1 MTVVTVI
8 YPQVSIQAKLTLM
21 APATFWQK
29 IKTFDALTRLTRMC
43 YWLMPLFSL
52 IVSAPAFAINSI
64 KIQVGKIEAPAGN
77 LKDAL
82 FQVDLN
88 AAKPKLTLNATL
100 KPANEQTYSTFS
112 LNCGQ
117 FNTEKI
123 GNIDCLDGVFRSPN
137 ITAPFTIHFESK
149 PGDFST
155 NITFQDAQ
163 FSDESGL
170 HAGEGLT
177 GYIKLNAK
185 NYQLRDNTDIWSWN
199 GVVSW
204 TEGELFWQPF
214 YFGKAGNTFSFNGT
228 FTEPILSIENATL
241 EVNEVGKVK
250 ASGQMN
256 TDTQIIEDV
265 KVEAKNVDFKG
276 LYEVFLK
283 PMAEKSAFGNMTV
296 SGGADWQFEMKNL
309 SPTSFNLDLR
319 NANITDNNGKF
330 ALTNLNAHLPWD
342 YDEPEQLEL
351 RYDSGHLLNMPLGK
365 TKLNA
370 EVNRFSLTTPLLKLP
385 ILDGA
390 LNLYDVS
397 AARIGVNWV
406 WHLRLDVS
414 PITMNEFS
422 KALHWPTMNGKIA
435 GQVPL
440 VTYANKQLNMD
451 GKMRFTAFNGSVTME
466 NLKIDDPLGV
476 VPRLYADLALRDLDM
491 GEVTRT
497 FSFGAIEGKLEGDV
511 KDLRLENWKPVYMDA
526 SIRTADGKHL
536 KKISQ
541 RAVENITALGGEGT
555 AAALQRTFLRFFDS
569 FNYEKIGLSC
579 KLRGDICEMGG
590 VESTPTGYIIVKGS
604 GIPSVNV
611 NGFTARVSLTD
622 LLDRIKRITDSNTKV
637 RVE

>member
-1 MTVVTVI
+1 MM
-8 YPQVSIQAKLTLM
+8 PFLLFLGSILKHSIMNRLM
-21 APATFWQK
+21 
-29 IKTFDALTRLTRMC
+29 IKTQRHILMLIIGLLLSTQAL
-43 YWLMPLFSL
+43 
-52 IVSAPAFAINSI
+52 AINSI
-64 KIQVGKIEAPAGN
+64 QIQVGKVDAPAGS
-77 LKDAL
+77 LKNAT

-88 AAKPKLTLNATL
+88 TTKPTLKLNAAL
-100 KPANEQTYSTFS
+100 KPANEQSYSSFS

-117 FNTEKI
+117 FKTEKI
-123 GNIDCLDGVFRSPN
+123 GYIDCLDGLFRSPN
-137 ITAPFTIHFESK
+137 ITAPFTVHFESK

-155 NITFQDAQ
+155 NITFHDAQ

-185 NYQLRDNTDIWSWN
+185 IYQLRDNTDIWSWN

-214 YFGKAGNTFSFNGT
+214 YFGKAGNKFSFNGT
-228 FTEPILSIENATL
+228 FTQPILSVENATL
-241 EVNEVGKVK
+241 EVNEVGTVK

-256 TDTQIIEDV
+256 TDTQIVENV
-265 KVEAKNVDFKG
+265 KVDAKDVDFVG
-276 LYEVFLK
+276 LYDIFLK

-296 SGGADWQFEMKNL
+296 SGRADWQFEMKNL

-319 NANITDNNGKF
+319 NANIRDNNGKF
-330 ALTNLNAHLPWD
+330 DLQNLNAHLPWD
-342 YDEPEQLEL
+342 YDETEKLEL

-370 EVNRFSLTTPLLKLP
+370 EVNRFSLTTPLLTLP

-390 LNLYDVS
+390 LNLYDIS
-397 AARIGVNWV
+397 AARIDANWV

-422 KALHWPTMNGKIA
+422 KALDWPTMNGKIA
-435 GQVPL
+435 GEVPL
-440 VTYANKQLNMD
+440 VTYANKQLNID
-451 GKMRFTAFNGSVTME
+451 GKMRFTAFNGSITME

-497 FSFGAIEGKLEGDV
+497 FSFGAIEGKLDGDV
-511 KDLRLENWKPVYMDA
+511 KKLVLENWKPVSMDA
-526 SIRTADGKHL
+526 SIQTADGSHL

-579 KLRGDICEMGG
+579 KLRRDICEMGG
-590 VESTPTGYIIVKGS
+590 VESTPAGYIIVKGS
-604 GIPSVNV
+604 GMPSVNV

-622 LLDRIKRITDSNTKV
+622 LLDRMKRITDSNTKV